1 MSRLSLEQSLPSP
14 AQESAKTDRQS
25 GFALVIALIML
36 LVLMTMGAGLSYIA
50 SLQSDMVS
58 AVANKPLSIEA
69 AETCFDNALEWL
81 ATTPGISWVNGDG
94 LAYDLAATGRPLN
107 GKTVLS
113 DTVPLGK
120 VDARSAMFKS
130 RAGRALYNSCVIE
143 KVASTATYGIG
154 SEIGTANGYGG
165 SSFTYTVRI
174 TAIGNY
180 NVAINAGSVNKTFW
194 QSNSSRSILEAVVQY
209 SQ

>member
-1 MSRLSLEQSLPSP
+1 MSHLSPDQTISSKL
-14 AQESAKTDRQS
+14 SAARVRPKQS

-50 SLQSDMVS
+50 SSQSDMVS

-81 ATTPGISWVNGDG
+81 ATTPGITWVNGDG
-94 LAYDLAATGRPLN
+94 QAYDLAATGKPLY

-113 DTVPLGK
+113 DTVPLGQA
-120 VDARSAMFKS
+120 DSRSAMFKS
-130 RAGRALYNSCVIE
+130 RAGRASYNSCIVE

-165 SSFTYTVRI
+165 SSFTYTIRI
-174 TAIGNY
+174 TATGNY
-180 NVAINAGSVNKTFW
+180 NVAMNGGLIDKTFW

-209 SQ
+209 TQ

>member
-1 MSRLSLEQSLPSP
+1 V
-14 AQESAKTDRQS
+14 QS

-36 LVLMTMGAGLSYIA
+36 LVLMTMGVGLSYIA
-50 SLQSDMVS
+50 SLQSDMVA

-81 ATTPGISWVNGDG
+81 PTTPGVSWVNGDG
-94 LAYDLAATGRPLN
+94 QAYDLAATGQPLN

-120 VDARSAMFKS
+120 SDGRSALFRS
-130 RAGRALYNSCVIE
+130 RAGRATYSSCVVE

-165 SSFTYTVRI
+165 SSFTYTIRI
-174 TAIGNY
+174 TATGNF
-180 NVAINAGSVNKTFW
+180 NVAMNNGLVNKTFW
-194 QSNSSRSILEAVVQY
+194 QSNSSRSTLEAVVQY
-209 SQ
+209 TQ

>member
-1 MSRLSLEQSLPSP
+1 MSHLSLSKDAVHTSSTPLEGVN
-14 AQESAKTDRQS
+14 QS

-36 LVLMTMGAGLSYIA
+36 LVLMTMGVGLSYIA

-81 ATTPGISWVNGDG
+81 ATTPGISWVNGEG
-94 LAYDLAATGRPLN
+94 QAYDLAATGQPLY

-120 VDARSAMFKS
+120 SDLRSAVFKS
-130 RAGRALYNSCVIE
+130 RAGRASYSSCTVE
-143 KVASTATYGIG
+143 KIASTASYGIG

-165 SSFTYTVRI
+165 SSFTYTIRI
-174 TAIGNY
+174 TAMGNFS
-180 NVAINAGSVNKTFW
+180 VAMNGGLVNKTFW

-209 SQ
+209 TQ

>member
-1 MSRLSLEQSLPSP
+1 MSHWSLEKPTLHRVSLPIKRAS
-14 AQESAKTDRQS
+14 QS

-50 SLQSDMVS
+50 SSQSDMVS

-94 LAYDLAATGRPLN
+94 QAYDLAASGRPLF
-107 GKTVLS
+107 GKTVLA

-120 VDARSAMFKS
+120 SDARSAMFKS
-130 RAGRALYNSCVIE
+130 RAGRASYSSCTVE
-143 KVASTATYGIG
+143 KVASTASYGIG

-165 SSFTYTVRI
+165 SSFTYTIRI
-174 TAIGNY
+174 TATGNF
-180 NVAINAGSVNKTFW
+180 NVALNNGVVNKTFW
-194 QSNSSRSILEAVVQY
+194 QSNSSRSTLEAVVQY
-209 SQ
+209 TQ

>member
-1 MSRLSLEQSLPSP
+1 MFHLSLDKSTANTSGHSLNKS
-14 AQESAKTDRQS
+14 DQS

-36 LVLMTMGAGLSYIA
+36 LVLMTMGVGLSYIA

-69 AETCFDNALEWL
+69 AETCFDNALEWM

-94 LAYDLAATGRPLN
+94 KAYDLAATGQPLN
-107 GKTVLS
+107 GMTVLS
-113 DTVPLGK
+113 DTVPVGK
-120 VDARSAMFKS
+120 ADTRSAMFRS
-130 RAGRALYNSCVIE
+130 RAGFASYSSCIVE

-165 SSFTYTVRI
+165 SSFTYTIRI

-180 NVAINAGSVNKTFW
+180 NVAMNGSLVNKTFW

-209 SQ
+209 TQ